1 MTRLICA
8 AVLLSSCAVTDVETR
23 PEPRPMGPSAGVF
36 KLNNTVDVTGPIVDT
51 ALEPVTTRIRQLAS
65 SGRKEITL
73 RIDSPGGSILDGNK
87 WIRDTE
93 DIKKANGLRFTCVV
107 DGMAYSMAA
116 VLLESSL
123 CDVRLATTRSTLLF
137 HNGSG
142 GVRGTAEEMRQTS
155 VFLEALNTAMALVV
169 SARIGMPFEMYQS
182 RISHADW
189 IMAIPEALN
198 NHVLDG
204 VAAPSDIA
212 PPSEV

>member
-1 MTRLICA
+1 
-8 AVLLSSCAVTDVETR
+8 
-23 PEPRPMGPSAGVF
+23 
-36 KLNNTVDVTGPIVDT
+36 
-51 ALEPVTTRIRQLAS
+51 
-65 SGRKEITL
+65 
-73 RIDSPGGSILDGNK
+73 
-87 WIRDTE
+87 
-93 DIKKANGLRFTCVV
+93 
-107 DGMAYSMAA
+107 MAYSMAA

-123 CDVRLATTRSTLLF
+123 CDVRLATTRSTILF

-155 VFLEALNTAMALVV
+155 VFLEALNTAMALVI

-204 VAAPSDIA
+204 VASPADIA